1 MMTVGNGKERSTPK
15 TTDLTLLLM
24 GNAVHPMPTSWK
36 RTQGKNKMDDKFFI
50 AVIILLV
57 VVLIT
62 FVGALIKTIWMT

>member
-1 MMTVGNGKERSTPK
+1 MTAGNGKERSTPK

-24 GNAVHPMPTSWK
+24 GNAVHLMPTSWK
-36 RTQGKNKMDDKFFI
+36 RTQGKNKKDDRFFI

-62 FVGALIKTIWMT
+62 FGGVLIKTIWMT